1 MQDRNFATVSDL
13 ILLHLLVMSR
23 DQHARQNHNTKVGN
37 KSFESVEEFK
47 YLGTTITNQFSIH
60 EEINRLK
67 SGNTFYHAV
76 RNLLSS
82 SLLLSNMKFKI
93 FRTVVLPSV

>member
-1 MQDRNFATVSDL
+1 
-13 ILLHLLVMSR
+13 MSR
-23 DQHARQNHNTKVGN
+23 DQHARQNQNIKVGY

-47 YLGTTITNQFSIH
+47 YLGTTTMNQFSIS
-60 EEINRLK
+60 EEINGRK

-82 SLLLSNMKFKI
+82 SLLFTNMKFKI
-93 FRTVVLPSV
+93 DRTVCVLFA

>member
-1 MQDRNFATVSDL
+1 
-13 ILLHLLVMSR
+13 MSR
-23 DQHARQNHNTKVGN
+23 DQHARQNHNIKEGN

-60 EEINRLK
+60 AEINRLK
-67 SGNTFYHAV
+67 SGNTFYHEV

-82 SLLLSNMKFKI
+82 SLLFKNIKFKI
-93 FRTVVLPSV
+93 YRTVVLPFV